1 MLLASAMKTPRAPQ
15 AAGEP
20 GATPTR
26 RRVLRAALAL
36 PAALSLG
43 RLPGAQYGKPKDA
56 EAPQAEPPGS
66 PEATPLAVPADDL
79 EAFYARWIPRARSL
93 VREEQPRV
101 DSFLYEL
108 CADAV
113 RRDPSFFPKRSMTIY
128 SGNGM
133 KTGPVGRDD
142 VFQLIEI
149 LLEPGTVLPAHNHVA
164 YAFVTLCL
172 EGEARVRHF
181 EPEPGAPD
189 AMQLEQDFEVREV
202 QEVLLRPGRVS
213 TLTRTRANVHTIT
226 AGPEG
231 ARLLDFGLKF
241 PSRGDG
247 PIAFSAL
254 EVDPEPTDAARGAYT
269 ARWIG
274 NIYAKNYERKKKA
287 E

>member
-1 MLLASAMKTPRAPQ
+1 MKTPRAPQ
-15 AAGEP
+15 GAGEP
-20 GATPTR
+20 GLVPSR

-36 PAALSLG
+36 PAALGLS
-43 RLPGAQYGKPKDA
+43 RLAGAQYGQKKEP
-56 EAPQAEPPGS
+56 EAPRSEAPGS
-66 PEATPLAVPADDL
+66 EASPGAAPADDL
-79 EAFYARWIPRARSL
+79 QAFFARWTPRAREL
-93 VREEQPRV
+93 AREENPRE
-101 DSFLYEL
+101 DSFVHEL
-108 CADAV
+108 SADLV
-113 RRDPSFFPKRSMTIY
+113 WRESSFFPKRRMTMY
-128 SGNGM
+128 SGEGM
-133 KTGPVGRDD
+133 TTGPVGRDD

-149 LLEPGTVLPAHNHVA
+149 LLEPGTVLPPHNHVA

-189 AMQLEQDFEVREV
+189 ALQLEQDFEVREV
-202 QEVLLRPGRVS
+202 QNVLLRPGRVS

-247 PIAFSAL
+247 PVAFSAL
-254 EVDPEPTDAARGAYT
+254 EVDPEPTDVARGSYK

-274 NIYAKNYERKKKA
+274 NIYAKGYERKKKA